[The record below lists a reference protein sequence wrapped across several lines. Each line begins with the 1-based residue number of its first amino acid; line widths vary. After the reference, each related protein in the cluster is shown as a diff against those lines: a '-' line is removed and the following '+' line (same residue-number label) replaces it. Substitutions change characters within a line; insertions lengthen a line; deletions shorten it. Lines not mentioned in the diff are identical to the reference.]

1 MPHPSVGL
9 DAIIEHAAQ
18 QLVARTVEFSIG
30 SLFGT
35 AVQLAE
41 VERGITAPITEARR
55 RVEDVPPAF
64 QEAGEDVV
72 KAVERLIR
80 RLFG

>member
-18 QLVARTVEFSIG
+18 QLVADTVEFAIG
-30 SLFGT
+30 SLFET
-35 AVQLAE
+35 AVRLQEAE
-41 VERGITAPITEARR
+41 RTVTAPFRETARR
-55 RVEDVPPAF
+55 IEDIPPAF
-64 QEAGEDVV
+64 EEAGEGIVE
-72 KAVERLIR
+72 AVGRLIR